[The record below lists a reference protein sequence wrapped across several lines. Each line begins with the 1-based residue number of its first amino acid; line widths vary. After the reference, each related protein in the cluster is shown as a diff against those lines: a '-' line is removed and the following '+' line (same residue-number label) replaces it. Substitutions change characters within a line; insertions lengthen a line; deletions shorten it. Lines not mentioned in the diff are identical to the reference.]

1 MTSGIRIGGYHK
13 NGNKSQRDNFCQ
25 KAGNFCKQIKRV
37 SFVKKIRKLE
47 IKNSS
52 LITNS

>member
-1 MTSGIRIGGYHK
+1 MTSGVRVGRDQK
-13 NGNKSQRDNFCQ
+13 NCSKYQHDNFCQ

-37 SFVKKIRKLE
+37 SFVKKIRKLVK
-47 IKNSS
+47 KNNS